1 RGRLNGASLS
11 SATEPEMRSSVSC
24 AKLLGVD
31 PEAGRDPA
39 ASCIADTRCAFGGSM
54 ILLRLLPVLWGLGVD
69 M

>member
-24 AKLLGVD
+24 VKLLGMD

-39 ASCIADTRCAFGGSM
+39 ASCMADTRCAFGGNM
-54 ILLRLLPVLWGLGVD
+54 FLLRLVSVLWGLGVD